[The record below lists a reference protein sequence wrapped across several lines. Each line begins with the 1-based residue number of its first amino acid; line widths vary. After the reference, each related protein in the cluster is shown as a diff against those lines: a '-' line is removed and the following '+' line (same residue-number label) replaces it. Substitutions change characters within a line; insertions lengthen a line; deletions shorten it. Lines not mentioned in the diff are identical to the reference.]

1 MKLFPRLATS
11 PRSATFPRLAAVP
24 RSAASPATAI
34 VATIGAAALL
44 LSGCAAESGNS
55 SSADSG
61 AGSAGSTGVVSSG
74 ADSTG
79 SATSYTVGLSYI
91 PNVQFAPVYL
101 AAERGALP
109 GATVRHHVQSEG
121 LFQALIAGTEDIV
134 VAGADEAAAA
144 ADSSLLVVAPYY
156 QQFPVVLVVPEDSP
170 IKSLADL
177 PGKKV
182 GIPGSYGETS
192 YGYRAGLQAAGVDL
206 GSVDLQEIGYT
217 QVAALTTGKVD
228 AVVGFVNNDAVQ
240 AELAG
245 LKVRTIPLGTDT
257 GLRSASIVTR
267 KEFAAAHPEV
277 LRQFVGAMFESYDA
291 LRTNPE
297 AGVDAAV
304 SLVPNLGDPEQR
316 AAAEQTIKA
325 TVGLLP
331 KAGDCETLTA
341 EAGKALIDTLNG
353 IDVDTHGR
361 DGSQI
366 YTTEFCS

>member
-1 MKLFPRLATS
+1 MKLS

-24 RSAASPATAI
+24 RSATSPATAV

-55 SSADSG
+55 SSADSDSSSAASG
-61 AGSAGSTGVVSSG
+61 AASTIAGST
-74 ADSTG
+74 D

-101 AAERGALP
+101 AAEKGALP
-109 GATVRHHVQSEG
+109 GATVRHHGQSEG

-144 ADSSLLVVAPYY
+144 ADASLLVVAPYY
-156 QQFPVVLVVPEDSP
+156 QKFPVVLVVPEDSP

-192 YGYRAGLQAAGVDL
+192 YGYRAGLKAAGVDL

-277 LRQFVGAMFESYDA
+277 LRQFVSAMFESYDA
-291 LRTNPE
+291 LRSNPE

-316 AAAEQTIKA
+316 AAAGQTIKA

-331 KAGDCETLTA
+331 KAGDCETLTE